1 MEKFISNSIED
12 TKAFGKKIAKELNKG
27 DVIILNGDLGAG
39 KTALVTGVASYWQKE
54 NEVASPT
61 FTIVNEIVLTD
72 DLSLFHF
79 DVYRLEDEDEFYAI
93 GGEEYFEKGITFMEW
108 GDTIKNALPKEYLE
122 IKIDKD
128 LVGYWS
134 GRSSIPLRERR
145 CSSLSEGWSIYQLRC
160 LHDCYGW

>member
-1 MEKFISNSIED
+1 MKKFISNSIEE
-12 TKAFGKKIAKELNKG
+12 TKTFGKELAKELNKG

-39 KTALVTGVASYWQKE
+39 KTALVTGVASFWQKE

-61 FTIVNEIVLTD
+61 FTIVNEIVLTN

-93 GGEEYFEKGITFMEW
+93 GGEEYFDKGITFMEW
-108 GDTIKNALPKEYLE
+108 GDTIINALPKEYLE

-128 LVGYWS
+128 LDKENYRVFNL
-134 GRSSIPLRERR
+134 IPHGNHYKELIER
-145 CSSLSEGWSIYQLRC
+145 I
-160 LHDCYGW
+160 